1 MAVFGTTELFVIL
14 FDPQTL
20 LPLRTLV
27 IKHSL
32 FVNECAAVWDI
43 FTELLFPVHLQ
54 DDVVE
59 VVFEISDDRTANVE
73 ARVRMI
79 NSQ

>member
-1 MAVFGTTELFVIL
+1 MTVFGTTELFIIL

-20 LPLRTLV
+20 LPLRTVV
-27 IKHSL
+27 INHSL
-32 FVNECAAVWDI
+32 FANGRAAIWDI
-43 FTELLFPVHLQ
+43 HIELLFPVHSPG
-54 DDVVE
+54 DVVE
-59 VVFEISDDRTANVE
+59 VVFEISDDRIANIE